1 MRLKKIDDE
10 KEMMELLKDIGM
22 KKERELKERIE
33 KDMIRKELADLDKV
47 KMNALDLEKRKELL
61 KLL

>member
-1 MRLKKIDDE
+1 
-10 KEMMELLKDIGM
+10 M

-33 KDMIRKELADLDKV
+33 KDMIRKELSDLDKV
-47 KMNALDLEKRKELL
+47 KINAIDLEKRKELL